1 MHTDTCW
8 PAAPFSGCEISMPS
22 AVIDRAAMFAQL
34 RAGVAEL
41 GLAPSAQA
49 VELLLDYVE
58 LLARWNAAYNLT
70 GVRDPL
76 AMVTSHLLD
85 SLAVAHLVRGE
96 RLADIGSGAGLP
108 GIPLAIVCPQLAVTL
123 IDANGKKTRFLR
135 EAVRSLQLTRVRIEA
150 QRVENVRGEYDTV
163 TARAF
168 ASLAEMVKVAGHL
181 LAPDGILLALKGQL
195 HKDEILALPDGF
207 VVGDVKALRVPGLAA
222 TRHAVIIQR
231 SRAAIRGHAA

>member
-1 MHTDTCW
+1 
-8 PAAPFSGCEISMPS
+8 
-22 AVIDRAAMFAQL
+22 MFAQL

-49 VELLLDYVE
+49 LEQLLDYLE
-58 LLARWNAAYNLT
+58 LLSRWNAAYNLT
-70 GVRDPL
+70 AVRDPL

-108 GIPLAIVCPQLAVTL
+108 GIPLAILSPERQVML

-135 EAVRSLQLTRVRIEA
+135 EAVRSLHLANVAIEA
-150 QRVENVRGEYDTV
+150 QRVENVTGQFDTV

-168 ASLAEMVKVAGHL
+168 ASIGDMLRLAGHL
-181 LAPDGILLALKGQL
+181 LAADGILLALKGQL
-195 HKDEILALPDGF
+195 HKEEILGLPEGY
-207 VVGDVKALRVPGLAA
+207 VVSDVKALRVPGLAA
-222 TRHAVIIQR
+222 ARHAVIIQR
-231 SRAAIRGHAA
+231 SQAAISGHAT

>member
-1 MHTDTCW
+1 M
-8 PAAPFSGCEISMPS
+8 SS
-22 AVIDRAAMFAQL
+22 ATDRAAMFAQL

-49 VELLLDYVE
+49 VEQLLDYLE
-58 LLARWNAAYNLT
+58 LLSRWNAAYNLT
-70 GVRDPL
+70 AVRDPL

-108 GIPLAIVCPQLAVTL
+108 GIPLAILAPERQVTL

-135 EAVRSLQLTRVRIEA
+135 EALRSLHLANVAIEA
-150 QRVENVRGEYDTV
+150 QRVENVTGEFDTV

-168 ASLAEMVKVAGHL
+168 ASISDMLRLAGHL
-181 LAPDGILLALKGQL
+181 LAADGILLALKGQL
-195 HKDEILALPDGF
+195 HKEEILGLPEGY
-207 VVGDVKALRVPGLAA
+207 VVSDVKALRVPGLAA
-222 TRHAVIIQR
+222 ARHAVIIQR
-231 SRAAIRGHAA
+231 ACAAISGNAA